1 MGKFSFLKQSIQLS
15 ILIVCLH
22 GFMYTDLSARSKI
35 NQKNRVY
42 IGVIDHIDP
51 PWVVMMSESGSLFY
65 IAFATLHP
73 PFKEGQWVI
82 YFPLSPTKD
91 QTLYPLTSSG
101 ITAFKHAMSTLIKEQ
116 INHLKQRGVQTDLS
130 LF

>member
-1 MGKFSFLKQSIQLS
+1 MGKASFLKQSIQLS
-15 ILIVCLH
+15 ILVFCLH
-22 GFMYTDLSARSKI
+22 GFMYTDLSARSKTT
-35 NQKNRVY
+35 QKKRVY
-42 IGVIDHIDP
+42 IGVIDQIDP
-51 PWVVMMSESGSLFY
+51 PWIVMMSESGSLFY
-65 IAFATLHP
+65 IDFATLYP

-101 ITAFKHAMSTLIKEQ
+101 IAAFKNAISHSIKEQ
-116 INHLKQRGVQTDLS
+116 INHLKQGEVQTDLS